1 MFSVH
6 YLLTLPSCTI
16 LKTWKDCLAY
26 VHCLIAYLVTGFSWY
41 ILLLLHAADFP
52 YYISLDLSMIPG
64 TTPSAGNSDLPV
76 SRYAEYL
83 KSKYACKTV
92 PVDEKRHYASK
103 KGTKYVNLAVVKK
116 DNIDKSEVDKFTE
129 ATIHGNIDD
138 ILKKKQSL
146 ELSEVG
152 RLEDGSLARCV
163 LVQGAP
169 GVGKTTM
176 AWELCRQWGEGKLL
190 REYSLLVLLKL
201 RDSYVRKATTVT
213 DLFFNSDHC
222 LQSETAREVSQSHG
236 NGTAFLLEG
245 YDELPQEMQEN
256 SIFAQV
262 IDGDIFPKAGVII
275 TSRPSAGDILFKHCC
290 QQSYQHVEV
299 LGFTEEQI
307 NSYVKESFGADEQYQ
322 RQFESYLACYPHI
335 RALMYIPLNCSIVI
349 DVYRCSKARDSIVPR
364 TLTEL
369 YSVLTGILLSRYL
382 TAHEVHGNKRWN
394 LRILADV
401 PSDIEQNLLKLS
413 EVAYQGIVHEQLIFD
428 TIPSDLE
435 TMGLMDMEHDELES
449 VSYNFLHLTIQ
460 EFLAAYYVSKLPPS
474 QQARMIDKSIGKK
487 HFVIV
492 LRFLAGLTKFNIQHS
507 SDSSFSS
514 RLFKFLK
521 ELVTRTPAKCLRTYY
536 SQSSSKLE
544 SLRWIFEAQNKQL
557 LMKVLGTGT
566 QDLNCFFQ
574 TLAPF
579 DWYVLG
585 YCIAHSD
592 CQWKLVLWS
601 CKLGED
607 GMRMLARGSS
617 DRLENVQK
625 INLGENDLKNGVR
638 HLGN

>member
-1 MFSVH
+1 
-6 YLLTLPSCTI
+6 
-16 LKTWKDCLAY
+16 
-26 VHCLIAYLVTGFSWY
+26 
-41 ILLLLHAADFP
+41 
-52 YYISLDLSMIPG
+52 MIPG
-64 TTPSAGNSDLPV
+64 TTPSASNCDHPV

-83 KSKYACKTV
+83 KTKYACKTL
-92 PVDEKRHYASK
+92 PEDEKRHYASK
-103 KGTKYVNLAVVKK
+103 KGTKYINLAVVRKY
-116 DNIDKSEVDKFTE
+116 NIDKSEMDKFTE
-129 ATIHGNIDD
+129 ATIHGNVDD

-152 RLEDGSLARCV
+152 RLEGGSLARCV

-190 REYSLLVLLKL
+190 QEYSLLVLLKL
-201 RDSYVRKATTVT
+201 RDSCVQKATAVT
-213 DLFFNSDHC
+213 DLFFNSDRY
-222 LQSETAREVSQSHG
+222 LQSETAREVSQCHG

-256 SIFAQV
+256 SIFVRV
-262 IDGDIFPKAGVII
+262 IDGEILPKAGVII
-275 TSRPSAGDILFKHCC
+275 TSRPSASDILFKHCC
-290 QQSYQHVEV
+290 RQSYQHVEV

-307 NSYVKESFGADEQYQ
+307 NIYVKESFSADEQYQ

-349 DVYRCSKARDSIVPR
+349 DVYRSSKARDSIVPR
-364 TLTEL
+364 TQTEL
-369 YSVLTGILLSRYL
+369 YTVLTRILLSRYL
-382 TAHEVHGNKRWN
+382 TAHKVHGKERRWN
-394 LRILADV
+394 LQSLADV
-401 PSDIEQNLLKLS
+401 PLEVEQNLLKLS
-413 EVAYQGIVHEQLIFD
+413 ELAYQGIAQQQLIFH

-435 TMGLMDMEHDELES
+435 TLGLMDMEYDELES

-460 EFLAAYYVSKLPPS
+460 EFLAAYYVSKLTPS
-474 QQARMIDKSIGKK
+474 QQAQMIDKSIGKE
-487 HFVIV
+487 HLVIV
-492 LRFLAGLTKFNIQHS
+492 LRFFAGLTKFNIQHS

-544 SLRWIFEAQNKQL
+544 SLRWMFEAQDKQL
-557 LMKVLGTGT
+557 LRQALGTGT
-566 QDLNCFFQ
+566 QDLNLSYQ

-579 DWYVLG
+579 DCYVLG
-585 YCIAHSD
+585 HCIAYSD
-592 CQWKLVLWS
+592 CQWKLTLRH
-601 CKLGED
+601 CKLGEE
-607 GMRMLARGSS
+607 GMRMLAKGSGDCLHNAQEVNLNFS
-617 DRLENVQK
+617 DV
-625 INLGENDLKNGVR
+625 KNGVT

>member
-1 MFSVH
+1 MV
-6 YLLTLPSCTI
+6 
-16 LKTWKDCLAY
+16 
-26 VHCLIAYLVTGFSWY
+26 
-41 ILLLLHAADFP
+41 
-52 YYISLDLSMIPG
+52 PG
-64 TTPSAGNSDLPV
+64 TTASAGNSDDLPV
-76 SRYAEYL
+76 NRYAEYL
-83 KSKYACKTV
+83 KSKYACKTLLE
-92 PVDEKRHYASK
+92 DEKRHYASK
-103 KGTKYVNLAVVKK
+103 KGTKYINLAVVRKES
-116 DNIDKSEVDKFTE
+116 IDKSEMDKFTE

-138 ILKKKQSL
+138 IIRKKQSL

-176 AWELCRQWGEGKLL
+176 AWELCRQWGEGRLL
-190 REYSLLVLLKL
+190 QEYSLLVLLKL
-201 RDSYVRKATTVT
+201 RDSCVQKATIVT
-213 DLFFNSDHC
+213 DLFFNSDRY

-236 NGTAFLLEG
+236 NRTAFLLEG
-245 YDELPQEMQEN
+245 YDELPQELREN
-256 SIFAQV
+256 SIFAQL

-275 TSRPSAGDILFKHCC
+275 TSRPSASDILFKHCC
-290 QQSYQHVEV
+290 RQSYQHVEV

-307 NSYVKESFGADEQYQ
+307 NSYVKESFSAGEQYQ

-349 DVYRCSKARDSIVPR
+349 DVYQSSKTTDSIVPR
-364 TLTEL
+364 TQTEL
-369 YSVLTGILLSRYL
+369 YTVLTKILLSRYL
-382 TAHEVHGNKRWN
+382 TAHKVHGKERRWN
-394 LRILADV
+394 LHSLADV
-401 PSDIEQNLLKLS
+401 PSDIGQNLLKLS
-413 EVAYQGIVHEQLIFD
+413 ELAYQGIVHQQLIFH

-435 TMGLMDMEHDELES
+435 TMGLMDMEYDELES

-474 QQARMIDKSIGKK
+474 QQARIIDKSIGKK
-487 HFVIV
+487 HFVIM
-492 LRFLAGLTKFNIQHS
+492 LRFFAGLTKFNIQHS

-521 ELVTRTPAKCLRTYY
+521 ELVTRTPVKCLRTYY

-544 SLRWIFEAQNKQL
+544 SLRWMFEAQDKQL
-557 LMKVLGTGT
+557 LRQALGTGT

-579 DWYVLG
+579 DCYVLG
-585 YCIAHSD
+585 HCIAYSD

-601 CKLGED
+601 CNVGEE

-617 DRLENVQK
+617 DCLHNVQK
-625 INLGENDLKNGVR
+625 INLSENDLKNGVT

>member
-1 MFSVH
+1 
-6 YLLTLPSCTI
+6 
-16 LKTWKDCLAY
+16 
-26 VHCLIAYLVTGFSWY
+26 
-41 ILLLLHAADFP
+41 
-52 YYISLDLSMIPG
+52 MIPG
-64 TTPSAGNSDLPV
+64 TTPSACNSDLPV

-83 KSKYACKTV
+83 KSKYACKTLLE
-92 PVDEKRHYASK
+92 DEKRPYASK
-103 KGTKYVNLAVVKK
+103 KGTKYINLAVVRK
-116 DNIDKSEVDKFTE
+116 DNIDKSEMDKFTE

-190 REYSLLVLLKL
+190 QEYSLLVLLKL
-201 RDSYVRKATTVT
+201 RDSYVQKATAVT
-213 DLFFNSDHC
+213 DLFFNSDRY

-236 NGTAFLLEG
+236 NRTAFLLEG

-256 SIFAQV
+256 SIFVRV
-262 IDGDIFPKAGVII
+262 IDGEILPKAGVII
-275 TSRPSAGDILFKHCC
+275 TSRPSASDILFKHCC
-290 QQSYQHVEV
+290 RQSYQHVEV
-299 LGFTEEQI
+299 LGFTDEQI
-307 NSYVKESFGADEQYQ
+307 NSYVKESFSADEQYQ

-335 RALMYIPLNCSIVI
+335 HALMYIPLNCSIVI
-349 DVYRCSKARDSIVPR
+349 DVYRASKARDSIVPR
-364 TLTEL
+364 TQTEL
-369 YSVLTGILLSRYL
+369 YTVLTRILLSRYL
-382 TAHEVHGNKRWN
+382 TAHKVHGKERRWN
-394 LRILADV
+394 LQSLADV
-401 PSDIEQNLLKLS
+401 PLEVQQNLLKLS
-413 EVAYQGIVHEQLIFD
+413 ELAYRGIAQQQLIFH

-435 TMGLMDMEHDELES
+435 TMGLMDMEYDELES

-474 QQARMIDKSIGKK
+474 QQARMIDKSIGKEQL
-487 HFVIV
+487 VIV
-492 LRFLAGLTKFNIQHS
+492 LRFFAGLTKFNIQPS

-544 SLRWIFEAQNKQL
+544 SLRWMFEAQDEQL
-557 LMKVLGTGT
+557 LRQALGTGT
-566 QDLNCFFQ
+566 QDLDLSRK

-579 DWYVLG
+579 DCYVLG
-585 YCIAHSD
+585 HCIAYSD
-592 CQWKLVLWS
+592 CQWKLDFS
-601 CKLGED
+601 RCKLGEK
-607 GMRMLARGSS
+607 GMRMLARGSG
-617 DRLENVQK
+617 DCLHNVQE
-625 INLGENDLKNGVR
+625 IDLSVNYVKNGVT